1 MDNSK
6 IKLTWRQTALFTAAL
21 GASFLLNGQV
31 GHADQTAAGQQQT
44 VSAQNNVAV
53 QGSESAEAAQGTNSA
68 NTLSGKEQSPSAEPA
83 QQNKNI
89 TIVQNATSPITS
101 ATKDNAGAMTSET
114 EQSASSDQP
123 IEIISDDL
131 NKEACEQHKKELQH
145 WIAEYKYDQELTK
158 RDSDEAIQVAGQ
170 IGALRY
176 KMYRDYLRN
185 PQNYDS
191 TNAPAEVQKLL
202 HDLGQLRQ
210 KIATQQKAVD
220 EEQQLVTKKQKT
232 TDDWQR
238 YVDEQEK
245 KGASYQLQTKC
256 LAKLNEYILDLGAH
270 QSKLANL
277 KSELGTE
284 QTKYSNLLWD
294 GQNDKKYSSWIE
306 PMLAKQPELAKLHAK
321 VKTLLADS
329 NRHDMHTIYDKNQI
343 DGLRKVV
350 ASLSVEN
357 YAIYKLITRTIH
369 IIVPGAAPINI
380 KQVAKCSA
388 HQIQDGKKITYED
401 WQKDSWSW
409 KAYTPATYFGYTC
422 DVDRVPSVT
431 VDHNTPNQT
440 VTITYT
446 AQPGLNS
453 SYNHDDQG
461 NYACLDHYQ
470 LNGTQLQVSGWHATS
485 DVKNKPYH
493 YLIVFDNTTNS
504 EVMRRMVGQ
513 TARPDVAVAHNV
525 YGAGL
530 AGFQANLDL
539 PTAILRSGDRLSLV
553 SRYTDDQSGN
563 GNGTDYWFGG
573 SQIDQGN
580 HGYLDVV
587 QVQNGKLHVAGWH
600 ATNQAVGRD
609 HHVLI
614 LFDAS
619 QGREIARLN
628 ATAAAR
634 PDIAKIYP
642 MISNAATAGFTADFA
657 LTPAMAT
664 DNLQV
669 ISRYSSDANANSDYV
684 DFWSTPRRLT
694 TDLSNQGWLDDVSIR
709 DGQLHITGWHATNLA
724 LGRRYHTIII
734 LNANTGKEIAR
745 QTTDQ
750 LVERT
755 DLVRAFPNV
764 LTAQQSGINVT
775 MQLKPG
781 MADQPIQIISRYS
794 TTADA
799 NSDYVDYWFN
809 PQRLVK
815 DAGNYA
821 NLDGF
826 GIRDGKIYASGWH
839 ASDRSL
845 GRPYHYIIVFDAT
858 PGINRELMRFDVTK
872 QEVSRPD
879 VARAY
884 PQLLTAQNA
893 GFNISFANDPN
904 FTNGHQLQIVS
915 RWTDD
920 PAGNGNAVDYWFKP
934 RLIEL

>member
-6 IKLTWRQTALFTAAL
+6 TKLTWRQTALFTAAL

-44 VSAQNNVAV
+44 VSAQNNVAIQESV
-53 QGSESAEAAQGTNSA
+53 SAETARGTNSA

-83 QQNKNI
+83 IK
-89 TIVQNATSPITS
+89 
-101 ATKDNAGAMTSET
+101 
-114 EQSASSDQP
+114 
-123 IEIISDDL
+123 IISGNLNEPKADAIKQQMHEVAVEN
-131 NKEACEQHKKELQH
+131 NKEVNALSAGLDKSEAVDQQ
-145 WIAEYKYDQELTK
+145 ATDEYGKLYAD
-158 RDSDEAIQVAGQ
+158 
-170 IGALRY
+170 ALN
-176 KMYRDYLRN
+176 N
-185 PQNYDS
+185 PQNYIDND
-191 TNAPAEVQKLL
+191 TPAELRERVQSIYKQKQETQKLINAQPQIIAENEQLVAKKQQIVDQKQQAYDQEKQLVDAKEASGVSGSDLLGYKLELESYANDLMGAANDLTRAQLKLNDAKSKLGDYKSTLFDL
-202 HDLGQLRQ
+202 HCDMEDVVKKNEGYFIKVIKSRPAVANLRKEAQRLCDEAFKHSDRAKALKAKYVELQ
-210 KIATQQKAVD
+210 KI
-220 EEQQLVTKKQKT
+220 
-232 TDDWQR
+232 
-238 YVDEQEK
+238 
-245 KGASYQLQTKC
+245 
-256 LAKLNEYILDLGAH
+256 LAG
-270 QSKLANL
+270 
-277 KSELGTE
+277 
-284 QTKYSNLLWD
+284 YSA
-294 GQNDKKYSSWIE
+294 E
-306 PMLAKQPELAKLHAK
+306 
-321 VKTLLADS
+321 
-329 NRHDMHTIYDKNQI
+329 
-343 DGLRKVV
+343 
-350 ASLSVEN
+350 
-357 YAIYKLITRTIH
+357 IYKVCKTVTRTIQ
-369 IIVPGAAPINI
+369 INFPGRGNNDVTQTAKVFGEEVRSNG
-380 KQVAKCSA
+380 QVNYRNWQSA
-388 HQIQDGKKITYED
+388 
-401 WQKDSWSW
+401 SWPE
-409 KAYTPATYFGYTC
+409 YTPATYFGYTC

-504 EVMRRMVGQ
+504 EVIRRMVGQ

-553 SRYTDDQSGN
+553 SRYTDDQAGN

-573 SQIDQGN
+573 LQIDQGN
-580 HGYLDVV
+580 HGYLDIA

-628 ATAAAR
+628 ATATAR

-669 ISRYSSDANANSDYV
+669 ISRYSSDADANSDYV

-694 TDLSNQGWLDDVSIR
+694 TDLSNQGWLDDVSVH
-709 DGQLHITGWHATNLA
+709 DGQLHIAGWYATNLA
-724 LGRRYHTIII
+724 LGRQYHTIII
-734 LNANTGKEIAR
+734 LNANTGKEITR

-750 LVERT
+750 LVQRH
-755 DLVRAFPNV
+755 DLVQAFPNV

-815 DAGNYA
+815 DPGNYA

-826 GIRDGKIYASGWH
+826 GVRDGKIYASGWH

-845 GRPYHYIIVFDAT
+845 GRPYHYIIIFDAT
-858 PGINRELMRFDVTK
+858 PGVNHELTRFNVTK
-872 QEVSRPD
+872 HETSRLD

-884 PQLLTAQNA
+884 PQLLTAQNS
-893 GFNISFANDPN
+893 GFDISFANDPN

-934 RLIEL
+934 LLIEV